1 MSSTPSRPEPTDRA
15 TQRDED
21 AQYYRQVLHE
31 LIEIGTDLARTLH
44 RQATPETKAEPNNQP
59 STAPDPTI
67 AFDRIARTLRRTIAL
82 ARKLSDPT
90 PPRPAQLRAEYTSER
105 RLAARKQIIRAVE
118 DTIQRRSNGAEA
130 EALHSEFYERLDDP
144 DLDDDLDQRPVA
156 EIIKDICRDF
166 GIEHFPGTHPWKR
179 RTPQD
184 VRDLCAR
191 AARPSIAQP
200 RPAQPRTAQ
209 PGTAPPHPF
218 SAPPPRPPD
227 QHRPAAPLIR
237 VPGHNLRLGA
247 AVKTQGPWHQRSR
260 LKPRLAPRARRE

>member
-1 MSSTPSRPEPTDRA
+1 MSATLSPPEPANDA
-15 TQRDED
+15 SPNQASQRDED

-31 LIEIGTDLARTLH
+31 LIEIGTDLARSIH
-44 RQATPETKAEPNNQP
+44 RQATPEPAIEPAPAPAAAPQ
-59 STAPDPTI
+59 PDPTI

-82 ARKLSDPT
+82 ARKITDPT
-90 PPRPAQLRAEYTSER
+90 PPRPKDLAAERRAEHASER

-118 DTIQRRSNGAEA
+118 DTIQRRTDGAEA
-130 EALHSEFYERLDDP
+130 EALHAEFYERLDDP

-191 AARPSIAQP
+191 AARPSLAQP
-200 RPAQPRTAQ
+200 RMAQPRMAQ
-209 PGTAPPHPF
+209 PGTAPPRPL
-218 SAPPPRPPD
+218 PRTTPAHPD
-227 QHRPAAPLIR
+227 QHRPAATLIPT
-237 VPGHNLRLGA
+237 PGRG
-247 AVKTQGPWHQRSR
+247 
-260 LKPRLAPRARRE
+260 ARR

>member
-1 MSSTPSRPEPTDRA
+1 MSSTPSHPEPADLA

-44 RQATPETKAEPNNQP
+44 RQATPAPKAEPSAEP
-59 STAPDPTI
+59 AAAPTPDPTI

-82 ARKLSDPT
+82 ARKLSDPA
-90 PPRPAQLRAEYTSER
+90 PPRPAQLRAEHTSER

-130 EALHSEFYERLDDP
+130 EALHAEFYERLDDP

-184 VRDLCAR
+184 VRDLYAR
-191 AARPSIAQP
+191 AAQPTIAQP
-200 RPAQPRTAQ
+200 RMAQ
-209 PGTAPPHPF
+209 PGTAPPRPF
-218 SAPPPRPPD
+218 SAPPPRP
-227 QHRPAAPLIR
+227 R
-237 VPGHNLRLGA
+237 
-247 AVKTQGPWHQRSR
+247 TSTGP
-260 LKPRLAPRARRE
+260 PPP

>member
-31 LIEIGTDLARTLH
+31 LIEIGTDLTRTLH
-44 RQATPETKAEPNNQP
+44 RQAAPETNNQP
-59 STAPDPTI
+59 AAAPAAAPAPDPTI
-67 AFDRIARTLRRTIAL
+67 AFDRIARTLRRTISL
-82 ARKLSDPT
+82 ARKLSDPAQ
-90 PPRPAQLRAEYTSER
+90 PRPAQLRADRSTAH

-118 DTIQRRSNGAEA
+118 DTIQRRTKGAEA
-130 EALHSEFYERLDDP
+130 EALHAEFYERLDDP
-144 DLDDDLDQRPVA
+144 ELDDDLDQRPVA

-191 AARPSIAQP
+191 AAQSSVAQP
-200 RPAQPRTAQ
+200 RMAQPRMAQ
-209 PGTAPPHPF
+209 PGTAPPRPLP
-218 SAPPPRPPD
+218 APPPRTPTSTGPP
-227 QHRPAAPLIR
+227 PP
-237 VPGHNLRLGA
+237 
-247 AVKTQGPWHQRSR
+247 
-260 LKPRLAPRARRE
+260 

>member
-1 MSSTPSRPEPTDRA
+1 MSPTPSRPEPTDRA

-31 LIEIGTDLARTLH
+31 LIEIGTDIARIVH
-44 RQATPETKAEPNNQP
+44 RQATAKPAEHGPESDGQP
-59 STAPDPTI
+59 AAKPAPAPDPTI

-82 ARKLSDPT
+82 ARKLTDPT
-90 PPRPAQLRAEYTSER
+90 PLRPAERRAEHASER
-105 RLAARKQIIRAVE
+105 RLAARKQIIREVE

-130 EALHSEFYERLDDP
+130 ENLHAEFYERLDDP

-156 EIIKDICRDF
+156 DIIKDICRDF

-200 RPAQPRTAQ
+200 RPAQPRPAQPRPAQ
-209 PGTAPPHPF
+209 PGTALPRPF
-218 SAPPPRPPD
+218 PAPPPRTRTSTGPP
-227 QHRPAAPLIR
+227 AP
-237 VPGHNLRLGA
+237 
-247 AVKTQGPWHQRSR
+247 
-260 LKPRLAPRARRE
+260 

>member
-1 MSSTPSRPEPTDRA
+1 MSSTTALTDPAYRA

-21 AQYYRQVLHE
+21 AQYYRGILHE
-31 LIEIGTDLARTLH
+31 LVEMATDIARAVH
-44 RQATPETKAEPNNQP
+44 RQATAEQPAEPAAAP
-59 STAPDPTI
+59 TPTPDPTI

-90 PPRPAQLRAEYTSER
+90 PPRPAQLRADRSNER
-105 RLAARKQIIRAVE
+105 RLAARKQIIREVE
-118 DTIQRRSNGAEA
+118 DTIQRRTDGAEA
-130 EALHSEFYERLDDP
+130 EALHAEFYERLDDP
-144 DLDDDLDQRPVA
+144 DLDDDLDQHPVA

-191 AARPSIAQP
+191 AARPSLAQP
-200 RPAQPRTAQ
+200 RTAQPRTAQ

-218 SAPPPRPPD
+218 SAPPPRIPTSTGPP
-227 QHRPAAPLIR
+227 PP
-237 VPGHNLRLGA
+237 
-247 AVKTQGPWHQRSR
+247 
-260 LKPRLAPRARRE
+260 

>member
-1 MSSTPSRPEPTDRA
+1 MSPTPSHLEPADLA

-44 RQATPETKAEPNNQP
+44 RQAATEPNNQP
-59 STAPDPTI
+59 NAEPAAAQAPTPDPSI
-67 AFDRIARTLRRTIAL
+67 AFDRIARTLRRTIVL
-82 ARKLSDPT
+82 ARKITEPT
-90 PPRPAQLRAEYTSER
+90 PPRPKDLAAERRAERTNER
-105 RLAARKQIIRAVE
+105 RLAARKQIIREVE
-118 DTIQRRSNGAEA
+118 DTIQRRSKGAEA

-144 DLDDDLDQRPVA
+144 ELDDDLDQRPVA

-191 AARPSIAQP
+191 AAGPRSAQPRSAQP
-200 RPAQPRTAQ
+200 RPAQPRIAQ
-209 PGTAPPHPF
+209 PGTAPPRSL
-218 SAPPPRPPD
+218 SAPPPRPPTSTG
-227 QHRPAAPLIR
+227 PPL
-237 VPGHNLRLGA
+237 P
-247 AVKTQGPWHQRSR
+247 
-260 LKPRLAPRARRE
+260 